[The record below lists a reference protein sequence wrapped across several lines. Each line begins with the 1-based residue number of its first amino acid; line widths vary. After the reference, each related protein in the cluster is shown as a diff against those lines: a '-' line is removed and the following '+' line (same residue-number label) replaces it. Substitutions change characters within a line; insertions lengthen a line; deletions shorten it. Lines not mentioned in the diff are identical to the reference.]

1 MIQIFIHFRFEQTS
15 VGSSTCKEDLAKKG
29 KCYGGLARMYQ
40 AIQERRQ
47 NDNQHTLLF
56 NAGDMYQVRMPTV
69 QPREMMAWTNTFGL
83 IKYTEEVIYLILH

>member
-1 MIQIFIHFRFEQTS
+1 MIKIYTYFRFEQTS

-56 NAGDMYQVRMPTV
+56 NAGDMYQVRMPT
-69 QPREMMAWTNTFGL
+69 REMMALTNTFGL
-83 IKYTEEVIYLILH
+83 IKYNEEVMYLILH